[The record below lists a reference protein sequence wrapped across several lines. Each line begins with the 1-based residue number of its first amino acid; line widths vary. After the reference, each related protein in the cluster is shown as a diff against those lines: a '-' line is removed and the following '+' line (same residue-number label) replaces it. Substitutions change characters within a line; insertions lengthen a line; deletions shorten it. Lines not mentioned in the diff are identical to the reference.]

1 MIDFAEIKV
10 AIIGSGRVGSA
21 LAVLL
26 SRQPFREILVF
37 DCDPEKLDVLKN
49 WPEVKVSLP
58 ATLQDAVAGADLV
71 FLAVQDRYIQDLAR
85 QIRHCLAGT
94 DLTGR
99 FFAHPSGSLTS
110 AVLRPLAD
118 SGAVTFSL
126 HPLQSL
132 ADVEGAVA
140 GLAGSYFSF
149 EGDERALPL
158 AEAMVSSLAGR
169 LVRLKAADKALYHAA
184 AVVSSNFFI
193 VLEEMAIN
201 LMRGI
206 GVDAETA
213 RQMLLPLIRGSF
225 ENLERAAPVEAL
237 TGPIVRGDDATVAAH
252 IATLAEKCPEYLAA
266 YRLLARLNVELAAQK
281 SGVDLA
287 DFPSLVPYRL
297 FSV

>member
-1 MIDFAEIKV
+1 MDFGNIKV

-26 SRQPFREILVF
+26 SRQKFSEVLVF
-37 DCDPEKLDVLKN
+37 DRNPGKLNILKN
-49 WPEVKVSLP
+49 WLDVKISLP
-58 ATLQDAVAGADLV
+58 ETLHDAVAGADLV
-71 FLAVQDRYIQDLAR
+71 FIAVQDRYIQELAR
-85 QIRHCLAGT
+85 EIKLLSREI
-94 DLTGR
+94 DLSQH
-99 FFAHPSGSLTS
+99 FFAHLSGSLT
-110 AVLRPLAD
+110 ADALCPLAD

-132 ADVEGAVA
+132 ADVEGAVS

-149 EGDERALPL
+149 EGDVRALPL
-158 AEAMVSSLAGR
+158 AESIVQVLAGH
-169 LVRLKAADKALYHAA
+169 LVQLNAADKALYHAA

-206 GVDAETA
+206 GVDAGTA

-225 ENLERAAPVEAL
+225 ENLERVAPLEAL

-252 IATLAEKCPEYLAA
+252 LAALSEKCPDYLAA
-266 YRLLARLNVELAAQK
+266 YRILAELNVELAQQK
-281 SGVDLA
+281 SGVSLA
-287 DFPSLVPYRL
+287 DFPSLDTSL
-297 FSV
+297 